1 MLEQDRQAANDRR
14 VALEY
19 QDRVRINRLLKE
31 IQNSVSPKTP
41 EPIRSKEKT
50 LFKLVVSF
58 CSLCPTIKS

>member
-31 IQNSVSPKTP
+31 IQHSVSPKTP
-41 EPIRSKEKT
+41 EPIRS
-50 LFKLVVSF
+50 
-58 CSLCPTIKS
+58 

>member
-1 MLEQDRQAANDRR
+1 MLEQNRQAANDRR

-31 IQNSVSPKTP
+31 IQILLVLKRLNPFAPRKK
-41 EPIRSKEKT
+41 R

-58 CSLCPTIKS
+58 SSLCPTIKG